1 MNFVK
6 KTVRAAL
13 TLALAASVAV
23 PLGLSSSALNYTI
36 DPKDRY
42 SGTPD
47 SITIPALDDSKRS
60 TIYYGDIDYDSA
72 ITANDALMILQASV
86 ETRQLTEYQTARANV
101 DGSKDDQDKD
111 VITVTDALQTLQRS
125 VRLPVVFGAEKA
137 VVDQALNLKIKLKCQ
152 SEIYHRRTF
161 GGGV

>member
-60 TIYYGDIDYDSA
+60 TIY
-72 ITANDALMILQASV
+72 
-86 ETRQLTEYQTARANV
+86 
-101 DGSKDDQDKD
+101 
-111 VITVTDALQTLQRS
+111 
-125 VRLPVVFGAEKA
+125 
-137 VVDQALNLKIKLKCQ
+137 
-152 SEIYHRRTF
+152 
-161 GGGV
+161 